1 MGWRLRPGL
10 GDLSAISAYVS
21 NQVYFHRLRQN
32 VVAMNEMGFLS
43 KPLGRRPILIGLS
56 IHFASWWAAL
66 IVWRWPNTKW
76 KDAVEIAIP
85 PTEGFSIFFSRGFRE
100 LGAIGILIS
109 FALIGMTLLSVR
121 KRRCWV
127 VLLTHLAVVLYWL
140 YMWVSFEPFLFF
152 KGPC

>member
-1 MGWRLRPGL
+1 MSEMVTPT
-10 GDLSAISAYVS
+10 ISYI
-21 NQVYFHRLRQN
+21 NRVYFDRFESQSRRLSK
-32 VVAMNEMGFLS
+32 VSFLS
-43 KPLGRRPILIGLS
+43 KPLGKRPILIGLS
-56 IHFASWWAAL
+56 IHFALWWAAL
-66 IVWRWPNTKW
+66 IVWRWPNTSW

-85 PTEGFSIFFSRGFRE
+85 PTGAFSIFFSGGFRE

-127 VLLTHLAVVLYWL
+127 VLLTHLAVLLYWL

-152 KGPC
+152 KGP